1 MLGLIWL
8 RGMMRRSGRL
18 GATAVGVAVAVAL
31 LASIGAFLA
40 ASQATMTE
48 RAVQSVAVDWQ
59 VETQPGASPAAVLD
73 AVRARTVTAL
83 AVTFAQTT
91 GFSAKTTTATGT
103 STQTTGPGVV
113 LGLPDRYRHAFPT
126 TIRDLAGT
134 GHGVLIAQQTAA
146 NLRVAPG
153 DTITIGR
160 AGLPAVHVRVDGVV
174 DLPQAD
180 SLFQKVGAPA
190 GSQPQAPPDN
200 VLLVP
205 AGQWHTLFDPLAVGR
220 PDLVRT
226 QIHAR
231 LSHVLAHDPSAAYTQ
246 VTGAARNLEVSLAGG
261 GLVGNNLAATLG
273 AARSDALYA
282 QVLFLFL
289 GLPGAVLAGLLT
301 TAVAASGANRRRR
314 EQALLRTRGAN
325 TRTLVRLAILEASV
339 VATIGAIGGL
349 GIAAIVGQVAFG
361 GAAFGTTTAT
371 ALEVSIGATLVGLI
385 IAAAAITVPAWRD
398 ARSLSVVNARRVVGR
413 GAAPR
418 WMRVGADFWLLAI
431 SGFVFWLTSRGG
443 YQLVLAP
450 EGTPSISVSY
460 WALAGPALLWVG
472 GGLVAW
478 RVAYVLL
485 GVGGGL
491 GRRIARPF
499 SGRLAGTVGAT
510 MRRQRRLLAS
520 ALALVAL
527 TTAFA
532 ASTSVFNST
541 YKAQAVVDAR
551 LTNGADVTVTEA
563 PGIVVGPGSAHD
575 IGTVAGVRSVEP
587 LQHRF
592 AYVGADLQDLYGVR
606 TGTIVGAT
614 KLQDAY
620 FQGGTARQLMR
631 TLGTHADGVL
641 LSAETVKDYQL
652 RPGDRVRLRLRDVRS
667 TRLVAVPFR
676 YVGVAKEFPT
686 APRDSFLIA
695 NASYITEQTGSDAV
709 GAFLVDTGG
718 SSPRLIADRLRAH
731 LGTSASVTDV
741 VTTRKIVGS
750 SLTAVDLGGL
760 TRVELGFAIV
770 LAGAAAGLVL
780 ALGFAERRRTF
791 AIAIAL
797 GAKSR
802 QVGGFVWSEAAFVT
816 AGGLLGGALAGWA
829 LASMLV
835 KVLTGVFDPPPA
847 ALSVP
852 WAYLVVVATVSV
864 AAVVIASLS
873 TIRRAQTAP
882 VAVLREL

>member
-8 RGMMRRSGRL
+8 RGMTRRPGRL
-18 GATAVGVAVAVAL
+18 GATAVGVAIAVAL
-31 LASIGAFLA
+31 LASIGTFLA
-40 ASQATMTE
+40 GSQATMTE
-48 RAVQSVAVDWQ
+48 RAVQTVAVDWQ
-59 VETQPGASPAAVLD
+59 VETQPGATPTRVLD
-73 AVRARTVTAL
+73 AVRARSVSAL
-83 AVTFAQTT
+83 PVTFAQTT
-91 GFSAKTTTATGT
+91 GLSAKTGTGTGT
-103 STQTTGPGVV
+103 STQTTGPGFV
-113 LGLPDRYRHAFPT
+113 LGLPDGYRRAFPT

-153 DTITIGR
+153 DTVTIGR
-160 AGLPAVHVRVDGVV
+160 AGLPAVHVRIDGVV

-180 SLFQKVGAPA
+180 SLFQKVGAPV

-200 VLLVP
+200 VLLVS
-205 AGQWHTLFDPLAVGR
+205 AGQWHTMFDPLAGRR

-231 LSHVLAHDPSAAYTQ
+231 LSHALAHDPSAAYTQ
-246 VTGAARNLEVSLAGG
+246 VTGAAHNLEVSLAGG

-301 TAVAASGANRRRR
+301 AAVAASGANRRRR
-314 EQALLRTRGAN
+314 EQALLRTRGAD
-325 TRTLVRLAILEASV
+325 TRTLVRIAMFEAATV
-339 VATIGAIGGL
+339 GTIGALAGL
-349 GIAAIVGQVAFG
+349 GIALIVGQTAFG
-361 GAAFGTTTAT
+361 SAAFGATTAT
-371 ALEVSIGATLVGLI
+371 AVEFSFGAALVGLT
-385 IAAAAITVPAWRD
+385 IAVAAITIPAWRD
-398 ARSLSVVNARRVVGR
+398 ARSITVVGARRVIGR
-413 GAAPR
+413 APRPR
-418 WMRVGADFWLLAI
+418 WMRVGSDFWLLAA
-431 SGFVFWLTSRGG
+431 SGLVFWLTSRGG

-472 GGLVAW
+472 GGLLAW

-485 GVGGGL
+485 GAASGI
-491 GRRIARPF
+491 GRRFARPF
-499 SGRLAGTVGAT
+499 SGRLAGTVGAA

-532 ASTSVFNST
+532 TSTSVFNST
-541 YKAQAVVDAR
+541 YQAQTVVDAR

-563 PGIVVGPGSAHD
+563 PGIVVGSGAARD
-575 IGTVAGVRSVEP
+575 IATVAGVHAVEP

-606 TGTIVGAT
+606 PGTIVGAT

-620 FQGGTARQLMR
+620 FQGGTARQLMGR
-631 TLGTHADGVL
+631 LAAQSDAIL

-652 RPGDRVRLRLRDVRS
+652 HPGDQVRLRVRDIRS
-667 TRLVAVPFR
+667 TRLVLVPFR

-686 APRDSFLIA
+686 APRDSFLVA
-695 NASYITEQTGSDAV
+695 NASYIAQQTGSDAV
-709 GAFLVDTGG
+709 SAFLVDTGG
-718 SSPRLIADRLRAH
+718 SSPRLVADHLRAH
-731 LGTSASVTDV
+731 LGTSAAVTDV
-741 VTTRKIVGS
+741 ATTRNVVGS

-770 LAGAAAGLVL
+770 LAAAATGLVL

-802 QVGGFVWSEAAFVT
+802 QLGGFVWSEAAFVT
-816 AGGLLGGALAGWA
+816 AGGLLAGALAGWA
-829 LASMLV
+829 LTSMLV

-852 WAYLVVVATVSV
+852 WAYLAAV
-864 AAVVIASLS
+864 AAVAVAAVIIASIS
-873 TIRRAQTAP
+873 TIRRSQTAP